1 MKQSYKNLISDTAVF
16 AAGNA
21 LTKLIQFVLLPLY
34 TALLTTEQYGVA
46 ELVNNTAE
54 LLYPL
59 CCLGI
64 YEGVLRYS
72 IDEDSDKSAIFSTG
86 IALAL
91 ALAPLV
97 IVFGVFGFAV
107 AGFDYAGYL
116 AALCIVLSLR
126 MVCMQFAKGI
136 GKTRLYALSGIF
148 GTVVLCIVSFIML
161 DMARAGVAGY
171 LIALI
176 VGQASQLVMVVIGAR
191 MWRYLSL
198 GSCSASSLRPLLRY
212 SLPMIPNTL
221 AWWFV
226 NLSGRYIVFFFQGP
240 AVAGLYT
247 AASKLP
253 AVINMLVSV
262 FQQAWQIFSAREIN
276 SEDKGVSF
284 ELVLKVFTAFMLCSG
299 AFVVALTDPIARVL
313 LSAEFYEARRFV
325 PLLMLGAI
333 INGYSTYFGTLY
345 NAAKQNSMIFV
356 TTVVGAMTN
365 VVLGLILCGLIG
377 PWGPI
382 AGSVV
387 AYAVI
392 SLMRIYDTRKIIVV
406 KLDIPMQVVG
416 LIVILMEIV
425 VIMAGIPGSTLASI
439 CLSVALVV
447 FVFVRYRAIV
457 AMLVG
462 VVRGRM
468 RK

>member
-1 MKQSYKNLISDTAVF
+1 MKQSYKNLLNDTAVF
-16 AAGNA
+16 AVGNI
-21 LTKLIQFVLLPLY
+21 LVKVVQFVLLPLY
-34 TALLTTEQYGVA
+34 TALLSTEQYGVA

-72 IDEDSDKSAIFSTG
+72 IDEDSNKAAIFSTG
-86 IALAL
+86 IVLTLAL
-91 ALAPLV
+91 SPLV
-97 IVFGVFGFAV
+97 VIFGALGFVV
-107 AGFDYAGYL
+107 AGFSYAGYL
-116 AALCIVLSLR
+116 SALCVVLSFR
-126 MVCMQFAKGI
+126 TVCMQFAKGI
-136 GKTRLYALSGIF
+136 GKTRLYALSGIA
-148 GTVVLCIVSFIML
+148 GTVVLCVVSFIML
-161 DMARAGVAGY
+161 DMLHAGVVGY
-171 LIALI
+171 LMALI
-176 VGQASQLVMVVIGAR
+176 VGQASQLFIVVVGAR
-191 MWRYLSL
+191 MWRYLSFR
-198 GSCSASSLRPLLRY
+198 SCSASSLRPLLRY

-284 ELVLKVFTAFMLCSG
+284 ELVLKVFTAFLLCSG
-299 AFVVALTDPIARVL
+299 AFVIALTDPIARVL
-313 LSAEFYEARRFV
+313 LSAEFYEARYFV

-356 TTVVGAMTN
+356 TTVVGAIAN
-365 VVLGLILCGLIG
+365 VVLGLVLCGLIG

-387 AYAVI
+387 AYTVI

-416 LIVILMEIV
+416 LTIILMEIV
-425 VIMAGIPGSTLASI
+425 VITAGIPGSTRASI
-439 CLSVALVV
+439 CLSAALVV